1 MRGIFAVDPGGSTGV
16 AWGIFN
22 ARASSLDEALRNVV
36 YPGSV
41 TVTGRI
47 RQQVREVAS
56 LWRAFLAACVN
67 DGLLPPENVEYISED
82 FVPGNNAKKETI
94 SPLIISWCIEGYRM
108 GRADQWLEAGRGRQV
123 YAPATIWQMPGDGA
137 GISNNILREAGFW
150 VRGKD
155 HEQSARRHV
164 AFRVSSILKH
174 NL

>member
-94 SPLIISWCIEGYRM
+94 SPLIISWCIEGC
-108 GRADQWLEAGRGRQV
+108 RQV